1 MSTKRKAPAKIAHP
15 VVRQS
20 AKKPLKPQINESETA
35 VSVAEVSKV
44 DRAGGAEAIIEISS
58 DAESSEYDLSDH
70 EPDHTNN
77 DTAPEDTKP
86 ATLRPRAVSAEKPSD
101 DTNTDIPMTDSN
113 MPNDAESDQELAQP
127 TLGELARA
135 HGTIDVPSAL
145 TPQSNAVVAQGRSLA
160 PPSHSSLGTVLSQA
174 LRTDDTDL
182 LESCLRV
189 TDSNTI
195 DNTIQRL
202 DSTLASILLTKLA
215 SRMHR
220 RPGRAGSLMTWV
232 QSTLICHGGRV
243 SRTARACKEVRRAAA
258 HLMNAQLKLRRQQ
271 WNSEADDD
279 VQVDEGIVYVEGE
292 DSDADMANGLMD
304 LDDDELPVTNGI
316 IDDDSEDDDLQSDVS
331 EQEEELDVEEDIDED
346 EVNHEDIESEEEDS
360 EAEGGPEPP
369 SKRSKP
375 SRGRTPRRNTNL
387 IEMSPPTELSI
398 GQRRLKAATLTEESL
413 KDSSKNDVSLRT
425 APSQQRKS
433 DPASS
438 FFQTP
443 SSKRQAISNNVT
455 PIVNGA
461 SGTSKPKP
469 GVKRSFDEGPGRSSP
484 DHNADGDDDSGTAA
498 KLEDAPPVPQSPVAK
513 KVRTKTSRVA
523 PLAERM
529 RPDNLDEVFGQELVG
544 PNGVLR
550 SLIETNRVPSIILW
564 GASGTGK
571 TTIARCVANQAGSRF
586 IEMNAT
592 SSGVAECKK
601 LFSDAAN
608 ELALTGRKTI
618 IFCDEIHRFSKTQQD
633 VFLKPVEAGTITLI
647 GATTENP
654 SFKVVNA
661 LLSRCRT
668 FTLQKLTTEDIQRI
682 LARALQ
688 SELPSASSTP
698 SSPLDEEF
706 LAYLANFADGDART
720 ALNLLELAISLANRG
735 EVTKED
741 MKASLTKTLVYDRAG
756 DQHYDTISAFH
767 KSVRGSDPDATLYY
781 LARMLQSGEDPLF
794 IARRMVVVASED
806 VGLADN
812 SMLTLATSTFTAT
825 QQIGMPEARIP

>member
-232 QSTLICHGGRV
+232 QSTLICHGGALAAQPGLVKRLGELQRV
-243 SRTARACKEVRRAAA
+243 LDERARGLNSLLALKGKLD
-258 HLMNAQLKLRRQQ
+258 LMNAQLKLRRQQ

-375 SRGRTPRRNTNL
+375 SRGR
-387 IEMSPPTELSI
+387 
-398 GQRRLKAATLTEESL
+398 
-413 KDSSKNDVSLRT
+413 
-425 APSQQRKS
+425 
-433 DPASS
+433 
-438 FFQTP
+438 
-443 SSKRQAISNNVT
+443 
-455 PIVNGA
+455 
-461 SGTSKPKP
+461 
-469 GVKRSFDEGPGRSSP
+469 
-484 DHNADGDDDSGTAA
+484 
-498 KLEDAPPVPQSPVAK
+498 
-513 KVRTKTSRVA
+513 
-523 PLAERM
+523 
-529 RPDNLDEVFGQELVG
+529 
-544 PNGVLR
+544 
-550 SLIETNRVPSIILW
+550 
-564 GASGTGK
+564 
-571 TTIARCVANQAGSRF
+571 
-586 IEMNAT
+586 
-592 SSGVAECKK
+592 
-601 LFSDAAN
+601 
-608 ELALTGRKTI
+608 
-618 IFCDEIHRFSKTQQD
+618 
-633 VFLKPVEAGTITLI
+633 
-647 GATTENP
+647 
-654 SFKVVNA
+654 
-661 LLSRCRT
+661 
-668 FTLQKLTTEDIQRI
+668 
-682 LARALQ
+682 
-688 SELPSASSTP
+688 
-698 SSPLDEEF
+698 
-706 LAYLANFADGDART
+706 
-720 ALNLLELAISLANRG
+720 
-735 EVTKED
+735 
-741 MKASLTKTLVYDRAG
+741 
-756 DQHYDTISAFH
+756 
-767 KSVRGSDPDATLYY
+767 
-781 LARMLQSGEDPLF
+781 
-794 IARRMVVVASED
+794 
-806 VGLADN
+806 
-812 SMLTLATSTFTAT
+812 
-825 QQIGMPEARIP
+825 